1 MSFFKVL
8 SKVYINMPSVT
19 LNILKKKVSVKMYKD
34 ELIQIHQFLVYVLKN
49 LEDEYTV
56 KDECKE
62 YICLNISP
70 HHIHRTK
77 AEHKYAIFVL
87 STAIS
92 EVIANNNGGT
102 STNISNGLFELVKR
116 SKKELIKFQDDG
128 ALRYQNQKITM

>member
-1 MSFFKVL
+1 
-8 SKVYINMPSVT
+8 
-19 LNILKKKVSVKMYKD
+19 MYKD
-34 ELIQIHQFLVYVLKN
+34 ELIQIHLFLVYVLKN

-62 YICLNISP
+62 YISLNISP

-92 EVIANNNGGT
+92 EVIANNNGGS
-102 STNISNGLFELVKR
+102 STNISNGLSELVKR
-116 SKKELIKFQDDG
+116 SKRELIKFQDDG
-128 ALRYQNQKITM
+128 ALRYQNQKIKM

>member
-1 MSFFKVL
+1 
-8 SKVYINMPSVT
+8 
-19 LNILKKKVSVKMYKD
+19 MYKD

-62 YICLNISP
+62 YICLNISH
-70 HHIHRTK
+70 HHIHRPK

-102 STNISNGLFELVKR
+102 STTNISNGLNELVKR

-128 ALRYQNQKITM
+128 ALRYQNQKIEM